1 MGRDRADD
9 ASELRSIN
17 LEIAAWEQ
25 ARDVEATGKLDGVL
39 SPQLLFRRADA
50 SVVGKQEFMDAL
62 SGPSPFSARASRDV
76 VVEVRGDRAVSTL
89 IVETTKEDGALNHY
103 RNIRWFARVEDR
115 WLLESWF
122 NDDVTDLG
130 AIAADRRTGA
140 DRTA

>member
-1 MGRDRADD
+1 
-9 ASELRSIN
+9 
-17 LEIAAWEQ
+17 
-25 ARDVEATGKLDGVL
+25 
-39 SPQLLFRRADA
+39 
-50 SVVGKQEFMDAL
+50 MDAL